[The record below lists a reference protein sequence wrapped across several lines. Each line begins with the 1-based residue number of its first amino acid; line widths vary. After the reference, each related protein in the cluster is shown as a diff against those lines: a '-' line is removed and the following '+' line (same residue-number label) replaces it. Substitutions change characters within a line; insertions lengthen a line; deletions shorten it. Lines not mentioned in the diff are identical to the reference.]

1 MPSYTVKTDNNYRG
15 SNAPRCGPDRPMP
28 VHSSLRDRFST
39 PSVTLPRPVDAIT
52 APDTEPL
59 SIDELI
65 IAALK
70 ECEKLPGTYNTNT
83 EQIRELHSRLAYGR
97 LHLAVVGEFNRGKS
111 TFINAL
117 IGNRLLPT
125 SILPIT
131 AVPTR
136 LLYAPTLSCTVSFF
150 NGKPDLVVQS
160 SRELIT
166 ETLLR
171 YVAEENNP
179 KNRLCVESV
188 EVKLPSPLLEN
199 GTVLIDTPGFGS
211 TYLHNTKTALDAL
224 ADCDAVLFILSS
236 DPPMTQ
242 TEVEFLKQVTR
253 QVPRIFFILNKVDL
267 LTAKQTVQVEEFM
280 RPILQNSLKSSEPPP
295 LFRVCARKAE
305 SALLQSPSDFQWA
318 SSGMEAVRQ
327 DIITFMAREKYFTLC
342 EALNDKLRTS
352 IGEIIAQLK
361 KELEKSDAPFAQ
373 LNREREELAGRR
385 DSIQKTMERETA
397 LCAAE
402 KKALLKFFDDQ
413 VSAARPKLLLRLR
426 EAFSILLNSSSC
438 SADGLSSVTLAFN
451 NIFSE
456 SFSSF
461 TTKISASLNRP
472 VKKALLLH
480 GKEAQTVIGSMGLSK
495 IAASVTAQK
504 QPLPDRLDAME
515 LDLEER
521 SSDAPE
527 QEMLLVKPHW
537 NDVFYSKKDRVARIH
552 GRCDHRL
559 EELFQNRVFNM
570 VKLSRQKIDAL
581 FTEIEEL
588 VVDEYG
594 KLLKT
599 VGTVLRS
606 KEEAIAAA
614 LAENNRSATAITAHI
629 DSFERILQMLH

>member
-1 MPSYTVKTDNNYRG
+1 MKTDNSCRG
-15 SNAPRCGPDRPMP
+15 SNAPWCGPDRLMP
-28 VHSSLRDRFST
+28 VQPSLRDRFST
-39 PSVTLPRPVDAIT
+39 QPATLPTPAYAIT

-65 IAALK
+65 NAALR
-70 ECEKLPGTYNTNT
+70 ECGKLPDTYNNCTG
-83 EQIRELHSRLAYGR
+83 QIKELHSRLAYGR

-117 IGNRLLPT
+117 IGSRLLPT

-136 LLYAPTLSCTVSFF
+136 LIHDPKLSCTVRFF

-160 SRELIT
+160 SQELIT

-211 TYLHNTKTALDAL
+211 TYIHNTKTALDSL

-267 LTAKQTVQVEEFM
+267 LTAKQTAQVEAFM
-280 RPILQNSLKSSEPPP
+280 GPILQNSLKSSEPPP

-305 SALLQSPSDFQWA
+305 TALLQSPSDPQWA

-342 EALNDKLRTS
+342 EALNDKLKTS
-352 IGEIIAQLK
+352 IGEIIAQLE

-373 LNREREELAGRR
+373 LNRERGELALRR
-385 DSIQKTMERETA
+385 DSIRRTMERETA

-413 VSAARPKLLLRLR
+413 LSAARPKLLLRLR
-426 EAFSILLNSSSC
+426 EAFAILLNSSSC

-472 VKKALLLH
+472 IKKALLLH
-480 GKEAQTVIGSMGLSK
+480 GKEAQAAIGPVTQPTVPLS
-495 IAASVTAQK
+495 ATAPK
-504 QPLPDRLDAME
+504 QPFTDRLDAIE

-521 SSDAPE
+521 PADGAE
-527 QEMLLVKPHW
+527 KERLVLKPHW
-537 NDVFYSKKDRVARIH
+537 NDVFCSRRDRVARIH
-552 GRCDHRL
+552 LRYDHRL
-559 EELFQNRVFNM
+559 EELFQNRVFSM
-570 VKLSRQKIDAL
+570 VKLSRQRIEAL
-581 FTEIEEL
+581 FTELEEL
-588 VVDEYG
+588 IADEYG

-599 VGTVLRS
+599 VETVLGS
-606 KEEAIAAA
+606 KEEAIAKV
-614 LAENNRSATAITAHI
+614 LAENNRSATIITAHI
-629 DSFERILQMLH
+629 DSFRRILQMLH